1 MSSKKIENNK
11 NENNKNNFK
20 SPFENKICEICGK
33 PAKTYRFGTILCESE
48 ECLSKAMNQRGGPAG
63 HKLRVASIGTL
74 NPVKISAAQEALERA
89 VGSVLI
95 NSIDA
100 DSKVSD
106 QPIGFDET
114 FQGAYNRAKEAY
126 DKASSMYGIGLEAG
140 IVKIGEKRLDIH
152 ICVIYDSFRHTVGTS
167 SGFQIP
173 LEILSGIEQ
182 GVECGEIA
190 GKLYGNPEIGK
201 NVGLIG
207 QLTDENIVRKD
218 LCKQAITMALIPRL
232 AQNMTT
238 KF

>member
-1 MSSKKIENNK
+1 MNK
-11 NENNKNNFK
+11 NEENK
-20 SPFENKICEICGK
+20 SPFEDKVCEICGK
-33 PAKTYRFGTILCESE
+33 PAKTYRFGAIICENE
-48 ECLSKAMNQRGGPAG
+48 ECLNKAMSQRGGPAG
-63 HKLRVASIGTL
+63 HQLRVASIGTL
-74 NPVKISAAQEALERA
+74 NPVKISAAQEAVSRA

-95 NSIDA
+95 TSVDA

-114 FQGAYNRAKEAY
+114 FKGAYNRAKEAY

-140 IVKIGEKRLDIH
+140 IVEIGEKKLDIH

-173 LEILSGIEQ
+173 QEILSGIEK

-190 GKLYGNPEIGK
+190 GKIYNNPEIGK
-201 NVGLIG
+201 NIGLIG
-207 QLTDENIVRKD
+207 RLTDENIVRKD
-218 LCKQAITMALIPRL
+218 LCKQAITMALVPRL